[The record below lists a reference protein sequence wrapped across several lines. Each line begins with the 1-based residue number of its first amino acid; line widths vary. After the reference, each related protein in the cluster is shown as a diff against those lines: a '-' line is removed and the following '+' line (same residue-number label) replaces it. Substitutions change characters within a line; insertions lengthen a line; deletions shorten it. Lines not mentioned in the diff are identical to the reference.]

1 MADDAPP
8 MSARATL
15 SDEEAQWSNITI
27 STSCCTL
34 LAGVLYML
42 FGWAVRSKAVDACGE
57 YFIQRAD
64 GEIFTRMLLA
74 FLYVATVVVYCIW
87 VLYRKFKMHALGRSA
102 GTTGL
107 LLTIFVFSIAS
118 MLTFD
123 TAANGAV
130 RTYESQCGSAVRG
143 IFGGGDIE
151 GLRWSAFSLLVVC
164 GALKVVMAMSFVQE
178 RIATDKKRRA

>member
-8 MSARATL
+8 SSAREML
-15 SDEEAQWSNITI
+15 SDEETRWSNITI

-34 LAGVLYML
+34 VSGVLYML
-42 FGWAVRSKAVDACGE
+42 FNWAVRSKAVDACGK

-64 GEIFTRMLLA
+64 GEVFARMLLA
-74 FLYVATVVVYCIW
+74 FFYVATVVAYCIW
-87 VLYRKFKMHALGRSA
+87 VLYRKFKAHTLGRRT
-102 GTTGL
+102 GTVGM

-123 TAANGAV
+123 TVANGAV

-143 IFGGGDIE
+143 IFGGSEIE
-151 GLRWSAFSLLVVC
+151 GLRWSTFSFLLVC
-164 GALKVVMAMSFVQE
+164 GVLKVIMAMSFVQE
-178 RIATDKKRRA
+178 RVADEKKRRA